1 LQSSELSLIDQG
13 VPSGSERVKPIVV
26 AGGLTAVVTGGLM
39 AVLTASSGGLT
50 ASLPAVAVLTLALVV
65 GGVTYGLLVDSER
78 MRGGFGSG
86 ILFWTAALPAARLAQ
101 ELLMGAGLRES
112 LPAFLAYQA
121 LVGGAFGLGF
131 LLLHNQIWTWLSAA
145 ERRRSARSGKVAS

>member
-1 LQSSELSLIDQG
+1 
-13 VPSGSERVKPIVV
+13 VKPIVV

-39 AVLTASSGGLT
+39 AALTASSGGLT
-50 ASLPAVAVLTLALVV
+50 ASLPAVAVLTLALVA

-112 LPAFLAYQA
+112 LPSFLVYQA

-145 ERRRSARSGKVAS
+145 ERRRSARSGKAAS

>member
-1 LQSSELSLIDQG
+1 
-13 VPSGSERVKPIVV
+13 
-26 AGGLTAVVTGGLM
+26 M

-86 ILFWTAALPAARLAQ
+86 ILFWTAALPAARLFQ

-112 LPAFLAYQA
+112 LPAFLVYQA